1 LLAGIGIGG
10 LVVGSSITA
19 GVGALAL
26 AGYLYRHRGSP
37 GVPWFI
43 AAALAIAVWC
53 LAYGTALVVFELPLR
68 AHLTALWLLA
78 AVWAGPL
85 FLLFALAYTGR
96 TAVVRSWQALPL
108 LAVPTAATG
117 LLVTHSWH
125 SLLWTTFRIDP
136 VFGLATASYA
146 LQPLAYLILVFTL
159 LSAGLSALLLFETVV
174 SYGPLYRGEAVAVGL
189 SVVPP
194 AVGSLPWLFG
204 FGPYPQLNLTPALFL
219 VHMALD
225 SYAFVERNMFE
236 TNPTTRRA
244 AERSAVDDIPTPLF
258 ALDTEDCVVTVND
271 AAVETFE
278 LDRSAVLG
286 EPLAAVVPGGTVDGS
301 ESITTTTDGRE
312 RQFTVVTAPL
322 TDPADTVVGRTVI
335 LQEVTKEREREQRLD
350 VLNRVIR
357 HNLRN
362 EMTVILGHADLVA
375 DRATDE
381 AVLDSAATI
390 TDSGERLLATGA
402 KAREFEQIRGSQTDT
417 RSVDVAD
424 LISDAVA
431 DLRAEFPSAT
441 VDIDV
446 SPGTDTSLTT
456 QPRVLAL
463 VVANLLENALAHNE
477 TDEPRAAVTL
487 SDSETGL
494 DIGISDNGPGIDPSE
509 LAPVRKGT
517 ETALEHSTGMG
528 LWVASWGVTMLGG
541 DIDFA
546 TTDDGTEV
554 SVHLDDD
561 RRLTRE

>member
-1 LLAGIGIGG
+1 MLAGIGIGG

-19 GVGALAL
+19 GVGTLAL

-43 AAALAIAVWC
+43 AAALAISVWC

-78 AVWAGPL
+78 AVWSGPL

-108 LAVPTAATG
+108 LAVPTVATG

-136 VFGLATASYA
+136 VFDLATASYS
-146 LQPLAYLILVFTL
+146 LQPLAYLVLVFTL

-219 VHMALD
+219 VHVALD

-286 EPLAAVVPGGTVDGS
+286 EPFAAVVPASGGTVDGS

-390 TDSGERLLATGA
+390 TDSGERLLATGT

-417 RSVDVAD
+417 RTVDVAD
-424 LISDAVA
+424 LVGEAVA

-477 TDEPRAAVTL
+477 SDEPRAAVTL
-487 SDSETGL
+487 SESETGL

-509 LAPVRKGT
+509 LAPIRKGT

-546 TTDDGTEV
+546 TTDDGTDV
-554 SVHLDDD
+554 SVHLDYTDG
-561 RRLTRE
+561 